1 MEINMTEIKGIIAE
15 LLTVAFFIAMTVG
28 ASALLMK

>member
-15 LLTVAFFIAMTVG
+15 LLTVTFFIAMTVG